1 MTYKMKTILNLTKSI
16 ILVFS
21 FTLISCEKNDSDLSP
36 KNLCGVQN
44 AIQELEWLKEAIDEV
59 RNDEYS
65 YYSTALYQSE
75 RVFFYVNCDPAVNY
89 VSFILNC
96 AGENLGNTNELY
108 DELSEIEVVW
118 KHENSKCNF

>member
-1 MTYKMKTILNLTKSI
+1 MKTILNLTKSV

-21 FTLISCEKNDSDLSP
+21 LTLISCEKKDSDLSP

-59 RNDEYS
+59 LNDEYS
-65 YYSTALYQSE
+65 YYSTALYKDE

-108 DELSEIEVVW
+108 DELSEIEVIW
-118 KHENSKCNF
+118 KHKDSKCNF